1 MLNSSQK
8 EDSVGISDVGVSI
21 PPFFIGAEKMAEKG
35 QLPLEYVNGGLGLV
49 QARIPYNT
57 SLEEL
62 IIKAIKKINYQDVER
77 FFVATESDYDLS
89 KAAIAIKTINKGLK
103 LTVLPFQLKFACLAG
118 IQTLLLASEYV
129 TSQGKPA
136 IVIVADRSIYK
147 DKKAEVTQGSGAI
160 ALRIEKNPKLVS
172 LDFRNYGHYAED
184 IDDFKIPL
192 SSAPFPKVN
201 GPLTKPAYMKC
212 VIKAFEDYKK
222 KNPQLINPL
231 ERIDYILM
239 HTPFPK
245 MVVWTSA
252 ALWRLEKN
260 KEKRFIELL
269 ENSLKNP
276 IHFKQFKKLFDET
289 RGLADFKK
297 FFIQKVK
304 PGLKYNSYI
313 GNCYNASIFISLL
326 GVLEEIKKNQDILFL
341 GYGSGAGSLVLR
353 GKALKDN
360 FRSDLS
366 LQIKNGK
373 ELTVDQYRD
382 WRSNLVNKL
391 RNDN

>member
-8 EDSVGISDVGVSI
+8 ENSVGISDIGVSI
-21 PPFFIGAEKMAEKG
+21 PPFFIRAEKMAEKG
-35 QLPLEYVNGGLGLV
+35 QLPLEYVNGGLGLI

-62 IIKAIKKINYQDVER
+62 IIKAVKKINYQDVER
-77 FFVATESDYDLS
+77 FFVATESDYDFS
-89 KAAIAIKTINKGLK
+89 KAAIAIKAINKGLK
-103 LTVLPFQLKFACLAG
+103 LTILPFQLKFACLAG
-118 IQTLLLASEYV
+118 IQTLLLALEY
-129 TSQGKPA
+129 TMAQGKPA
-136 IVIVADRSIYK
+136 IVVVADRSIYK
-147 DKKAEVTQGSGAI
+147 DKKAEVTQGSGAV
-160 ALRIEKNPKLVS
+160 ALRIEKNPKLLS
-172 LDFRNYGHYAED
+172 FDFKNYGQYAED
-184 IDDFKIPL
+184 IDDFKIPIR
-192 SSAPFPKVN
+192 SAPFPEVD
-201 GPLTKPAYMKC
+201 GPLTKPSYMKC
-212 VIKAFEDYKK
+212 VIKAFKDYKK
-222 KNPQLINPL
+222 KNPQITSPL

-260 KEKRFIELL
+260 KEKKFMKLL

-289 RGLADFKK
+289 RNLDDFKK

-326 GVLEEIKKNQDILFL
+326 GALEESKKNQDILFL
-341 GYGSGAGSLVLR
+341 GYGSGAGSLVLAAKVLR
-353 GKALKDN
+353 NN

-366 LQIKNGK
+366 LQIKNSK
-373 ELTVDQYRD
+373 ELSVSQYRQ
-382 WRSNLVNKL
+382 WKRKIIKEI
-391 RNDN
+391 RR

>member
-1 MLNSSQK
+1 MLNPSQK
-8 EDSVGISDVGVSI
+8 ENSVGISDIGVSI

-35 QLPLEYVNGGLGLV
+35 QLPLEYVNGGLGLI

-62 IIKAIKKINYQDVER
+62 IIKAVKKINYQDVER
-77 FFVATESDYDLS
+77 FFVATESDYDFS
-89 KAAIAIKTINKGLK
+89 KAAIAIKAINKGLK
-103 LTVLPFQLKFACLAG
+103 LTILPFQLKFACLAG
-118 IQTLLLASEYV
+118 IQTLLLALEYAV
-129 TSQGKPA
+129 AQGKPA
-136 IVIVADRSIYK
+136 IVVIADRSIYK
-147 DKKAEVTQGSGAI
+147 DKKAEVTQGSGVVV
-160 ALRIEKNPKLVS
+160 LRIEKNPKL
-172 LDFRNYGHYAED
+172 LAFDFKNYGQYSED
-184 IDDFKIPL
+184 IDDFKVPIR
-192 SSAPFPKVN
+192 SAPFPEVD

-212 VIKAFEDYKK
+212 VIKAFKDYKK
-222 KNPQLINPL
+222 KNPQLTKPL
-231 ERIDYILM
+231 EKIDYVLM

-260 KEKRFIELL
+260 KEKKFMKLL
-269 ENSLKNP
+269 EDSLKHP
-276 IHFKQFKKLFDET
+276 SHFKQFKKLFDET

-326 GVLEEIKKNQDILFL
+326 GALEESKKNQDILFL
-341 GYGSGAGSLVLR
+341 GYGSGAGSLALTAKVL
-353 GKALKDN
+353 KNN

-366 LQIKNGK
+366 QQIKNSK
-373 ELTVDQYRD
+373 ELSVSQYRQ
-382 WRSNLVNKL
+382 WKRRIIKEI
-391 RNDN
+391 RR